1 MKKPIDADHWY
12 FVDETG
18 DPVFCDRNGNLI
30 VGQEGCSPILA
41 LGFIET
47 SDPFSIRQSLNSLHA
62 QILNDSYLQSIPSI
76 QRTNRSFH
84 AKDDAPEV
92 RYLVYQTLAKLD
104 FKAQF
109 VVARKVERV
118 FRNSFNASEA
128 EFYDHL
134 VSFLFQNVLH
144 RFTRNRI
151 YFSQRGNRPRQ
162 AHLEQAIRHGVDRFE
177 LRWDTRVQTEIR
189 IDPQTGVGEP
199 CLQVIDYMNWA
210 VYRAFVKREM
220 RFYKFV
226 EDKVSLLV
234 DLYDLANYPNSYYS
248 RENPFDIEKTSP
260 L

>member
-18 DPVFCDRNGNLI
+18 DPVFYDRRGNLI
-30 VGQEGCSPILA
+30 VGQPGCSPILA
-41 LGFIET
+41 LGFLET
-47 SDPFSIRQSLNSLHA
+47 SDPVPIRQAINILHIN
-62 QILNDSYLQSIPSI
+62 ILEDKYLQSIPSI
-76 QRTNRSFH
+76 QQTNRSFH

-92 RYLVYQTLAKLD
+92 RYLVYRTLANLD

-109 VVARKVERV
+109 VVARKIERV

-134 VSFLFQNVLH
+134 VTELFQNVLH
-144 RFTRNRI
+144 RYARNRI

-162 AHLEQAIRHGVDRFE
+162 AHLEQAIRRGVDKFE
-177 LRWDTRVQTEIR
+177 LRWDTKVQTEMR

-234 DLYDLANYPNSYYS
+234 DLYDQAKYPLSYYT